1 MLPVFGLAESYGGDI
16 ASIRPG
22 GMMELETALT
32 IMGWLG
38 FGFGL
43 AFGFVLGLVTGVF
56 ILARVSTGLD
66 HD

>member
-1 MLPVFGLAESYGGDI
+1 MLLVFGLAESYGGGI
-16 ASIRPG
+16 ASPRPG

-56 ILARVSTGLD
+56 IWREFR
-66 HD
+66 